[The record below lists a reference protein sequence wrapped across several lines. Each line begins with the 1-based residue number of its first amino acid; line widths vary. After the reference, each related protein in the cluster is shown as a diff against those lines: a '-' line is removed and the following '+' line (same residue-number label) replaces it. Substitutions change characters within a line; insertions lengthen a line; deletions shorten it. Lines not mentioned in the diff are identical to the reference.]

1 VARVEVYPRAER
13 HVLLVLI
20 LDSARVRTGLV
31 QLEETWPTTV
41 LREAARTV
49 DRRARG
55 LTVAEVRGGGLEI
68 PDLVRSP
75 TTRCAVELARA
86 CRQVLGDVTDGDV
99 ELEGVA
105 KVLEE
110 PEFHD
115 PEPLK
120 ALLRFV
126 ESPRLIRASLA
137 RLDRQHDQDLDVW
150 IGGENPVNALRP
162 FSVVTRGFAQDGRR
176 GVLAVLGPR
185 RMAYQR
191 AFHGIDLLGRALEES
206 TGRLV
211 G

>member
-1 VARVEVYPRAER
+1 VHTE
-13 HVLLVLI
+13 
-20 LDSARVRTGLV
+20 LV
-31 QLEETWPTTV
+31 QLAENWPATV
-41 LREAARTV
+41 LREAARAV

-55 LTVAEVRGGGLEI
+55 LTVTAVRGGSLEI
-68 PDLVRSP
+68 PDLVATP
-75 TTRCAVELARA
+75 TSRCAVELASA
-86 CRQVLGDVTDGDV
+86 CSRVLGDVTDGDV

-105 KVLEE
+105 NVLEE

-126 ESPRLIRASLA
+126 ESPRLIRAALA
-137 RLDRQHDQDLDVW
+137 RLDRQHDEDLDVW
-150 IGGENPVNALRP
+150 IGGENPVGALRS

-191 AFHGIDLLGRALEES
+191 AFHGIDLLGRALETT
-206 TGRLV
+206 TGRRV